1 MPKATKENQNDLN
14 RPQVPA
20 LDLVSDALAQVCSV
34 MQNRLQ
40 EAACE
45 PDLGALLDHLDLVQG
60 KMLCLI

>member
-20 LDLVSDALAQVCSV
+20 LDLISDALSQVRLE

-40 EAACE
+40 EAASE
-45 PDLGALLDHLDLVQG
+45 PDLGHLLDHLDLVQG
-60 KMLCLI
+60 KVDSQ